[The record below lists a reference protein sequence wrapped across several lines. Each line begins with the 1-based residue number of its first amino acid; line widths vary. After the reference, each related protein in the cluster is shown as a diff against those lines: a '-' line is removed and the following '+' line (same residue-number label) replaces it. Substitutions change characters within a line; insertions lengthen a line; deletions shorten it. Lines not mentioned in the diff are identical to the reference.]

1 MKIGEI
7 SSITGLAPS
16 AIRFYEH
23 SGLLSATER
32 GANGY
37 RCYSEADLTR
47 LQLIQMAQ
55 NLGFSLDSLRALFTA
70 QVEFPEDELMAGLDA
85 RLLEIDTVM
94 ATLRTQRK
102 AVAALRAQVVKAWDQ
117 GECLAVADLIQGM
130 ASRQSRKAVAPKGR
144 KAPSA
149 TPKHRTSACA

>member
-7 SSITGLAPS
+7 ASVTGLAPS
-16 AIRFYEH
+16 AIRFYEQ

-37 RCYSEADLTR
+37 RNYTEADLSR

-55 NLGFSLDSLRALFTA
+55 NLGFSLDTLRALFTA

-85 RLLEIDTVM
+85 RLQEIDTVM

-102 AVAALRAQVVKAWDQ
+102 AVAALRAQVVQAWEQ
-117 GECLAVADLIQGM
+117 GECLAVADLIHSM
-130 ASRQSRKAVAPKGR
+130 AAEHPRKAASKVR
-144 KAPSA
+144 KPPAA
-149 TPKHRTSACA
+149 N